1 MNRHIRKEIYINYI
15 TKQKLN
21 AMQKI
26 WVSILINKKYILK
39 DLD

>member
-1 MNRHIRKEIYINYI
+1 MNRHIRKEIYINI
-15 TKQKLN
+15 TNQKLN

-26 WVSILINKKYILK
+26 QVSILINKRDFFK

>member
-1 MNRHIRKEIYINYI
+1 MNRHIRKEIYINNI
-15 TKQKLN
+15 TNQKLN

-26 WVSILINKKYILK
+26 HVSILINKRDFFK